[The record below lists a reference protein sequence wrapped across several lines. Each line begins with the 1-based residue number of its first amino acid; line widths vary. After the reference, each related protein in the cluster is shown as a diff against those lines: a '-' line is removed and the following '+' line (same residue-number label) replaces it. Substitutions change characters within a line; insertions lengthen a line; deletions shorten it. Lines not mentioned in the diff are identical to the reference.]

1 MSKENFI
8 YKNKENQTNLLGF
21 YDKAISKWPVV
32 YENFMIKTRYG
43 DTHVIASGPKDVLNP
58 SIVLIHAAGINA
70 TMWSSN
76 INAFSQLYRVYAL
89 DTIGDLGKSI
99 LKNKNYYPKSAQ
111 DYSIWLD
118 DVLNGLGVTQAY
130 VIGSS
135 MGGWI
140 AHGAAIFYPCSERIK
155 KIVLIDPAAGIPEKT
170 KWSGLF
176 FIAAI
181 LPFKWNY
188 QRVAKKILG
197 KSNEKKEFWIN
208 YMVTAFESKVK
219 PKLGLPSK
227 FPDEELKKTK
237 VPTLLLIGQEE
248 VIYNN
253 LNKTIERAKK
263 FISGICIII
272 IPNAGHLPNIDQP
285 EMVNKHI
292 LKFLNQ

>member
-21 YDKAISKWPVV
+21 YDKSISKWPVV
-32 YENFMIKTRYG
+32 YDDFMIKTRYG
-43 DTHVIASGPKDVLNP
+43 NTHIIASGPKDVSNP

-70 TMWSSN
+70 TMWPSN
-76 INAFSQLYRVYAL
+76 FNAFSQLYRVYAL

-140 AHGAAIFYPCSERIK
+140 AHGAAI
-155 KIVLIDPAAGIPEKT
+155 
-170 KWSGLF
+170 
-176 FIAAI
+176 

-227 FPDEELKKTK
+227 FSDEEQ
-237 VPTLLLIGQEE
+237 IG
-248 VIYNN
+248 
-253 LNKTIERAKK
+253 RA
-263 FISGICIII
+263 
-272 IPNAGHLPNIDQP
+272 H
-285 EMVNKHI
+285 V
-292 LKFLNQ
+292 